1 MTMFN
6 SLVNEIQD
14 AATSGSTKRQ
24 IRALTRIS
32 DLFLAGS
39 AGYSKRQVELFD
51 EVFKTLVEVI
61 ELKTRVMLAERL
73 ATDPS
78 TPRVLARA
86 FATSDE
92 AAVAAPMLRQSTAL
106 VDADLVASA
115 GTKGQDH
122 LYA

>member
-1 MTMFN
+1 MFN

-24 IRALTRIS
+24 IRALTRIT

-78 TPRVLARA
+78 TPRAL
-86 FATSDE
+86 ATSF
-92 AAVAAPMLRQSTAL
+92 PRKSF
-106 VDADLVASA
+106 
-115 GTKGQDH
+115 
-122 LYA
+122 